1 MLVSMHCNSVSLFLC
16 LQKLVFLCVDVTNYF
31 NLFSRLRYFYMI
43 RTLNIV
49 GTDEKISYL
58 GRIFKKFTAIRSLLI
73 DQLCLWYDIAL
84 SIIHLK

>member
-1 MLVSMHCNSVSLFLC
+1 
-16 LQKLVFLCVDVTNYF
+16 
-31 NLFSRLRYFYMI
+31 MI

>member
-1 MLVSMHCNSVSLFLC
+1 
-16 LQKLVFLCVDVTNYF
+16 
-31 NLFSRLRYFYMI
+31 MI

-73 DQLCLWYDIAL
+73 DQLCLCYDIAL
-84 SIIHLK
+84 SIIHLKYFDEHNIKTMIQQYVLLQLWYDNSIKTQIVSQE